1 MKRII
6 IAAAVTLISGCHQQ
20 PMQPEPAQKPCN
32 GITNKPF
39 PAMPVKAQALGIE
52 GNVVFSFSVGD
63 DGHPHDIRIVSAQPE
78 EVFERETLRAVQ
90 IWCLSPNKSRQTET
104 VTFTVNKPR

>member
-1 MKRII
+1 M
-6 IAAAVTLISGCHQQ
+6 LISGCHQQ

-63 DGHPHDIRIVSAQPE
+63 DGHPYDIRIVSAQPE
-78 EVFERETLRAVQ
+78 GVFERETLRAVQ